1 MTNPVGRPRKIS
13 SPEEFD
19 RLVDLYIA
27 TCQNIDK
34 PVPITLTGMILAL
47 GLTSK
52 DSLYEYGTYPE
63 FSESVKRARLL
74 IEQEYENRLIVGT
87 NAAAP
92 IFALKNFGW
101 RDKAEVELSGNPENP
116 LVTEI
121 IVKVIE
127 ANN

>member
-1 MTNPVGRPRKIS
+1 MSNPIGRPRKID
-13 SPEEFD
+13 SPETFD
-19 RLVDLYIA
+19 ALVDTYILV
-27 TCQNIDK
+27 CQDPDNPK
-34 PVPITLTGMILAL
+34 PITLTGMVLAL

-74 IEQEYENRLIVGT
+74 IEHEYEHRLVAGT

-101 RDKAEVELSGNPENP
+101 KDKQEIDQTINGSLD
-116 LVTEI
+116 VTQI
-121 IVKVIE
+121 QRIVVDPK
-127 ANN
+127 A